1 MKPRND
7 LSLLMALGFMG
18 ACIAYFL
25 GYFFSHSKGEKHM
38 ETSVQSTG
46 EQSVA
51 SRLLLACGAI
61 APLLNMVVILILG
74 AIRPGYN
81 AWIVPDSNLELGDG
95 GWIQIT
101 NYIVTGA
108 LLLAFAIGMR
118 LLLRTGRGSTWGPI
132 LLGNYGLTFIG
143 IGIFVTDPALGYP
156 PGASSALTI
165 HGAIHILFGLL
176 QFTSLIAACFVLARR
191 DAALEGRGWFWY
203 SGATGLLVAA
213 SYVAFVL
220 TAKLLDGGP
229 TGLIERIGIIGGG
242 IWIALL
248 AIRLMRKKVSIA

>member
-1 MKPRND
+1 MIKEYTIMT
-7 LSLLMALGFMG
+7 LLPYG
-18 ACIAYFL
+18 
-25 GYFFSHSKGEKHM
+25 KGEKHM
-38 ETSVQSTG
+38 EISAQNIG
-46 EQSVA
+46 EQSVVT
-51 SRLLLACGAI
+51 RLLLACGII
-61 APLLNMVVILILG
+61 APLLNSVVILILG

-118 LLLRTGRGSTWGPI
+118 RLLRTGRGSTWGSI
-132 LLGNYGLTFIG
+132 LLGIYGLTFIV
-143 IGIFVTDPALGYP
+143 IGPILPDPALGYP

-165 HGAIHILFGLL
+165 HGAFHILFGQL
-176 QFTSLIAACFVLARR
+176 QFTSLIGACFVLARR
-191 DAALEGRGWFWY
+191 DAAFKRRGWSWY
-203 SGATGLLVAA
+203 SVATGLLVAA
-213 SYVAFVL
+213 SDVAFVL

-248 AIRLMRKKVSIA
+248 AIRLMSRSAPRVSVE

>member
-1 MKPRND
+1 
-7 LSLLMALGFMG
+7 
-18 ACIAYFL
+18 
-25 GYFFSHSKGEKHM
+25 M
-38 ETSVQSTG
+38 ETSAQSTG
-46 EQSVA
+46 EQSA
-51 SRLLLACGAI
+51 AMRLLLACGVI
-61 APLLNMVVILILG
+61 APLLNSVVILILG

-81 AWIVPDSNLELGDG
+81 AWILPDSNLELGDG

-101 NYIVTGA
+101 NYLVTGA
-108 LLLAFAIGMR
+108 LLLAFAIGLR
-118 LLLRTGRGSTWGPI
+118 LLLRTGRGSTSLPI
-132 LLGNYGLTFIG
+132 LLGIYGLTFIVT
-143 IGIFVTDPALGYP
+143 GIFVTDPVLGYP

-191 DAALEGRGWFWY
+191 DAADPAERGWSWY
-203 SGATGLLVAA
+203 SVATGLLVAA

-248 AIRLMRKKVSIA
+248 AIRLMSRSVPRVSVE